1 MPLGSLGDPTMTP
14 GVIVMN
20 SDGKSR
26 CHHVISQGWIYYLQ
40 DCTHAMRGL
49 KVKMCDIEASGDP
62 IRVRLPQ
69 LPVEIGLVEEMW
81 V

>member
-20 SDGKSR
+20 SDGESL
-26 CHHVISQGWIYYLQ
+26 CHHVISQGWIYYLR

-49 KVKMCDIEASGDP
+49 KVKMCNIDACGEP
-62 IRVRLPQ
+62 IRVELPQ
-69 LPVEIGLVEEMW
+69 VPVGIGIGGVRW
-81 V
+81 S